1 MHPYQTLQV
10 TLDDDS
16 VTIRKAYVDAIR
28 RHPPESDPESFRLI
42 NDAYQLINSEDAR
55 LTREIGSASSSSTIP
70 GSPIEAALA
79 FFKSNID
86 PKPLA
91 ESDFYAFLRS

>member
-16 VTIRKAYVDAIR
+16 ETIRQAYVDAIR

-42 NDAYQLINSEDAR
+42 NEAYKLINTEDAR
-55 LTREIGSASSSSTIP
+55 LTREIGSSSSSSTVL
-70 GSPIEAALA
+70 GSPMEAALA
-79 FFKSNID
+79 LFKSNID

-91 ESDFYAFLRS
+91 ETDFYAFLRS